1 VTHLDQV
8 PDAPTTVTVLA
19 DYDGHARWVT
29 HLSGYDIMDAATTKG
44 IYLLVTL
51 DPEGSIQIAT
61 KPGNAW
67 DSTWSPSVEVQRK

>member
-1 VTHLDQV
+1 MIDQV

-19 DYDGHARWVT
+19 DTDGHARWVA
-29 HLSGYDIMDAATTKG
+29 HLTGYDILQAAQNEG

-51 DPEGSIQIAT
+51 DPDGLIQIAT

-67 DSTWSPSVEVQRK
+67 DATWSPPAEMKRR

>member
-1 VTHLDQV
+1 MTHLDQV

-19 DYDGHARWVT
+19 DYDGHARWVA

-67 DSTWSPSVEVQRK
+67 DSTWSPPAEMNRK

>member
-1 VTHLDQV
+1 
-8 PDAPTTVTVLA
+8 
-19 DYDGHARWVT
+19 
-29 HLSGYDIMDAATTKG
+29 MDAATTKG

-67 DSTWSPSVEVQRK
+67 DSTWSPPAEMNRK

>member
-1 VTHLDQV
+1 MTSLNGV
-8 PDAPTTVTVLA
+8 PDAPITCTVLA
-19 DYDGHARWVT
+19 DYDGHSRWVA

-51 DPEGSIQIAT
+51 DPEGMITVAT

-67 DSTWSPSVEVQRK
+67 DSTWSAQAEMNRK

>member
-1 VTHLDQV
+1 VSRI
-8 PDAPTTVTVLA
+8 PDAPTTTTILA
-19 DYDGHARWVT
+19 DTDGHSRWLT

-51 DPEGSIQIAT
+51 DPEGNLQVAT

-67 DSTWSPSVEVQRK
+67 DSTWSPPVEVQRK